1 MAALPD
7 TPFAYPIVDAARLRG
22 RDAAFVVDTL
32 ARAGALLVQLRVK
45 GLADRAWLALARAT
59 LAAARASG
67 THLVVNDRAD
77 IARIVGA
84 DGLHVGQDDLAGAD
98 ARRIV
103 GPDVL
108 LGVSTHDLDQLA
120 VAARGPVDYVA
131 IGPVFPTRTKDN
143 PDPVVG
149 LEMVRRARAATSL
162 PLVAI
167 GGITRANARDVVEAG
182 ADGVAVISDLLD
194 APDLGRAFTELAD
207 AIRGGRSIIRAR

>member
-1 MAALPD
+1 VAALPAA
-7 TPFAYPIVDAARLRG
+7 PFAYPIVDAGRLHG

-32 ARAGALLVQLRVK
+32 ARAGARLIQLRVK
-45 GLADRAWLALARAT
+45 GLPDRPWLALARAAQ
-59 LAAARASG
+59 AAATASG
-67 THLVVNDRAD
+67 AHLVVNDRAD
-77 IARIVGA
+77 IARIVRA
-84 DGLHVGQDDLAGAD
+84 AGLHVGQDDLAGAD
-98 ARRIV
+98 ARRVV

-120 VAARGPVDYVA
+120 KAARGPVDYVA

-149 LEMVRRARAATSL
+149 LEMVRRARAATSR

-167 GGITRANARDVVEAG
+167 GGITRANARGVVEAG

-194 APDLGRAFTELAD
+194 APDLGRAFMELAA
-207 AIRGGRSIIRAR
+207 AIRG